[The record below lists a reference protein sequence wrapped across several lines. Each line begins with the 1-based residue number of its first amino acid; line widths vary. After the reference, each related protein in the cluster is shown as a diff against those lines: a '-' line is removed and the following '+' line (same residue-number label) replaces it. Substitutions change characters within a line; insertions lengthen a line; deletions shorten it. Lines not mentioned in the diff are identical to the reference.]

1 MGTQVNLKNAKTVEL
16 AREIAGKKGK
26 SVTATIHELLEQE
39 RGRMEEERA
48 RRIEGIMAAAASI
61 RAKIP
66 PELRRLSSK
75 EWMDAL
81 YDEDG
86 LPI

>member
-39 RGRMEEERA
+39 RGRMEDERA
-48 RRIEGIMAAAASI
+48 R
-61 RAKIP
+61 
-66 PELRRLSSK
+66 
-75 EWMDAL
+75 
-81 YDEDG
+81 
-86 LPI
+86 